1 MAVALAPE
9 ETVTVLRLAGDLSLH
24 DMEGLSSVLTDM
36 SVKGKTRVIL
46 NFRQV
51 NHVAL
56 GGISKLAERNFRLR
70 SLGGEIKLVAVAP
83 YVANLFKLVGAL
95 GYFDVVSNEDLA
107 LARFDA

>member
-1 MAVALAPE
+1 MAVELSPE
-9 ETVTVLRLAGDLSLH
+9 ETVTVLRLAGDLSLG
-24 DMEGLSSVLTDM
+24 DMDGIAGVLTEM

-70 SLGGEIKLVAVAP
+70 SLGGEIKLVALAP
-83 YVANLFKLVGAL
+83 YVANLFKLVGAY
-95 GYFDVVSNEDLA
+95 GYFDVVTNEDLA
-107 LARFDA
+107 LARFEV

>member
-1 MAVALAPE
+1 VAVELSPE
-9 ETVTVLRLAGDLSLH
+9 ETVTVLRLAGDLSLG
-24 DMEGLSSVLTDM
+24 DMDGIAGVLTEM

-70 SLGGEIKLVAVAP
+70 SLGGEIKLVALAP
-83 YVANLFKLVGAL
+83 YVANLFKLVGAY
-95 GYFDVVSNEDLA
+95 GYFDVVTNEDLA
-107 LARFDA
+107 LARFEV